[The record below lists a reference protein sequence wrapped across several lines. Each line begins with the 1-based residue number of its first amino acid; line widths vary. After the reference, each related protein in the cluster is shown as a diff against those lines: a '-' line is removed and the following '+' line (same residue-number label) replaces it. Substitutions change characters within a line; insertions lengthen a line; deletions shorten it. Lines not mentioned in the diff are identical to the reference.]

1 MNQGYSMR
9 VGVVVLL
16 EDANNQIAMQL
27 RDKKPGL
34 MGAGQWVLF
43 GGLCQQGETLSQ
55 AAVRI
60 IRREMGVELDPVR
73 LRYLGSHPLEVLDL
87 VTHSFRYSVEGEL
100 DVVEL
105 TNRQDWRFLSSDDL
119 HTVNVLAHHRDI
131 LRHYWGDDP
140 DPEGW
145 N

>member
-1 MNQGYSMR
+1 MNQEYSRR

-16 EDANNQIAMQL
+16 EDDQNQIAMQL
-27 RDKKPGL
+27 RKKQPGL

-43 GGLCQQGETLSQ
+43 GGFCQHGETLSQ

-60 IRREMGVELDPVR
+60 IRRELGVELDPGR
-73 LRYLGSHPLEVLDL
+73 LKYLGSHSLEVLDL
-87 VTHSFRYSVEGEL
+87 VTHSFRYVVEGEL
-100 DVVEL
+100 DVAEL
-105 TNRQDWRFLSSDDL
+105 TKREDWRFLTSDDL